1 MVSADV
7 GKRGFDKVKQRFARG
22 FSEKPKGVPM
32 RSKLRQA
39 LVCPPNERESSALR
53 AFWVADSSLLANGA
67 TVRSLKI
74 YMQTTRNS

>member
-1 MVSADV
+1 
-7 GKRGFDKVKQRFARG
+7 
-22 FSEKPKGVPM
+22 M

-53 AFWVADSSLLANGA
+53 SFWVSDASLLENGA